1 MTRNLIRVALLL
13 LGVVALLG
21 ILHQPLLTV
30 LGNIVVYQRD
40 DFDRVDA
47 VIVPSGVVP
56 DRVFQAVD
64 LLLRSRADT
73 AILFRQKLPQHFE
86 TLEELG
92 IDFSEDHEINRQVLR
107 KLGVDESR
115 VRVIPEVVDST
126 WEEAEALRRYLESE
140 RLDSI
145 VITTC
150 RYHSYRAFLN
160 FQESLR
166 DTGVAVYSLP
176 STHCFYLPD
185 AWWKDRDQTKVLY
198 VELASLAAFFLGSR

>member
-1 MTRNLIRVALLL
+1 MCCNFQKAASERLVGSIRLRRPDQSLTCCFLKVAT
-13 LGVVALLG
+13 
-21 ILHQPLLTV
+21 HP
-30 LGNIVVYQRD
+30 
-40 DFDRVDA
+40 
-47 VIVPSGVVP
+47 
-56 DRVFQAVD
+56 
-64 LLLRSRADT
+64 
-73 AILFRQKLPQHFE
+73 FE

-92 IDFSEDHEINRQVLR
+92 IDFSEDHEINRQVLI